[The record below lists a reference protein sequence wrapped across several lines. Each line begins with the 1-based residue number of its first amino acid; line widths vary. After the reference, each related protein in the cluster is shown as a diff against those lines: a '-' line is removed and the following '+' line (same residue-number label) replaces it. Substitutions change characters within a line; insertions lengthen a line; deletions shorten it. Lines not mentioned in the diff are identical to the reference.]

1 VLGAMPAERQAI
13 VMTRVTRLTELP
25 ASTLEEVAGALAAEL
40 PTGEG
45 ATTLSMDGM
54 ARAAAI
60 LNAAPKEIAV
70 GVLSTIEAEQPEL
83 SRDLRLAMF
92 TFGDLTRLDPK
103 AMRTLLREIPT
114 DKLTLSLK
122 GAADDIMAAVFSGL
136 STRASEVI
144 RDELELLSNPRKADV
159 EAARTEVIETAL
171 RLEAEGVLDLGRG

>member
-1 VLGAMPAERQAI
+1 
-13 VMTRVTRLTELP
+13 
-25 ASTLEEVAGALAAEL
+25 
-40 PTGEG
+40 
-45 ATTLSMDGM
+45 
-54 ARAAAI
+54 
-60 LNAAPKEIAV
+60 
-70 GVLSTIEAEQPEL
+70 
-83 SRDLRLAMF
+83 
-92 TFGDLTRLDPK
+92 
-103 AMRTLLREIPT
+103 MRTLLREIPT